1 MTQVTSAQANKLMQV
16 ALFTEA
22 QRSESLINMLT
33 DEAPKTAKIVG
44 GGKQT
49 SHTAPVVRVTD
60 LTKNAGDEVDM
71 QIVHQL
77 SGRPTMGDKK
87 ISGRLESLSFADF
100 SLKINQARHGVDAG
114 GKMSQKRT
122 KHDLRATARTMLSD
136 GYYGRLLDQI
146 GFTHLAGARGDHM
159 AADIILP
166 LASDE
171 EFAEIMVNAV
181 KAPTYE
187 RHFFGGDATTFGGID
202 AADVFNLGCVDDIAL
217 YLDEMVNPIQPI
229 KMAADPSGGEPLY
242 LLMVTPRQWNNFYTS
257 SSGKDWNAMLAS
269 SVERGKGFNHPLF
282 RGQSAMWRNI
292 LVKPY
297 KGMPIRF
304 NQGSTV
310 NVCTANSTD
319 GAETQVTAATTIDRA
334 ILLGAQ
340 ALANA
345 FGSGKEGGA
354 FNLNEEQTDH
364 KNATELVISWMNG
377 LAKLRYKQKNGY
389 VQDHGCMVLDTAV
402 TL

>member
-33 DEAPKTAKIVG
+33 DEAPKTAKIIG

-77 SGRPTMGDKK
+77 TGRPTMGDRK
-87 ISGRLESLSFADF
+87 IAGRLESMSFGDF
-100 SLKINQARHGVDAG
+100 QLKINQARHGVDVG

-122 KHDLRATARTMLSD
+122 KHDLRATARTLLAD
-136 GYYGRLLDQI
+136 GYYGKLLDQV
-146 GFTHLAGARGDHM
+146 GFTHLAGARGDYM
-159 AADIILP
+159 ASDIILP

-202 AADVFNLGCVDDIAL
+202 AADVFNLGCVDDMAL

-229 KMAADPSGGEPLY
+229 KMVADPSGGEPLY
-242 LLMVTPRQWNNFYTS
+242 LLMVTPRQWSNFYTS

-269 SVERGKGFNHPLF
+269 AVERSKGFNHPLF

-310 NVCTANSTD
+310 NVCTANSAD
-319 GAETQVTAATTIDRA
+319 GTETQVTAATTIDRA

-354 FNLNEEQTDH
+354 FNLNEEKTDSG
-364 KNATELVISWMNG
+364 NATELVISWMNG
-377 LAKLRYKQKNGY
+377 LAKMRYKQKNGY

>member
-33 DEAPKTAKIVG
+33 DEAPKTAKIIG

-77 SGRPTMGDKK
+77 SNRPTMGDKK
-87 ISGRLESLSFADF
+87 IAGRLESLSFADF

-122 KHDLRATARTMLSD
+122 KHDLRATARTLLSD

-146 GFTHLAGARGDHM
+146 GFTHLAGARGDYS
-159 AADIILP
+159 ATDIILP
-166 LASDE
+166 LASDD

-187 RHFFGGDATTFGGID
+187 RHFFGGDATTFAGID
-202 AADVFNLGCVDDIAL
+202 AADVFNLGCVDDMAL
-217 YLDEMVNPIQPI
+217 YLDEMSNPIQPI
-229 KMAADPSGGEPLY
+229 KMVADPSGGEPLF
-242 LLMVTPRQWNNFYTS
+242 LLMVTPRQWNSFYTS

-269 SVERGKGFNHPLF
+269 AVERGKGFNHPLF
-282 RGQSAMWRNI
+282 RGQCAMWRNI
-292 LVKPY
+292 LIKPY

-310 NVCTANSTD
+310 NVCAANSAD
-319 GAETQVTAATTIDRA
+319 GTETQVTAATTIDRA

-364 KNATELVISWMNG
+364 KNSTELVISWMNG

>member
-1 MTQVTSAQANKLMQV
+1 MTQVTSAQANKLLQV

-22 QRSESLINMLT
+22 QRSKSLVNILT
-33 DEAPKTAKIVG
+33 DEAPKAAKIIG

-60 LTKNAGDEVDM
+60 LTKNAGDQVEM

-87 ISGRLESLSFADF
+87 MSGRLESLSFADF

-122 KHDLRATARTMLSD
+122 KHDLRSTARTLLAD

-146 GFTHLAGARGDHM
+146 GMTHLAGARGDHM
-159 AADIILP
+159 ATDIILP

-171 EFAEIMVNAV
+171 EFADIMVNPV

-187 RHFFGGDATTFGGID
+187 RHFFGGDATTFAQLD
-202 AADVFNLGCVDDIAL
+202 AADVFNLGCVDDLAL
-217 YLDEMVNPIQPI
+217 YLDEMTNPIQPI
-229 KMAADPSGGEPLY
+229 KMVADPSGGEPLY

-257 SSGKDWNAMLAS
+257 TTGKDWQAMMAAAM
-269 SVERGKGFNHPLF
+269 ERSKGFNHPIF
-282 RGQSAMWRNI
+282 QGGGAMWNNI
-292 LVKPY
+292 LVKKY

-310 NVCTANSTD
+310 NVCTANSAD
-319 GAETQVTAATTIDRA
+319 GTETQVTAGTIIDRA
-334 ILLGAQ
+334 VLLGAQ

-345 FGSGKEGGA
+345 FGSGTEGGA
-354 FNLNEEQTDH
+354 FNMNEEKTDH
-364 KNATELVISWMNG
+364 KNGTELVISWMNG
-377 LAKLRYKQKNGY
+377 LSKLRYKQKNGNI
-389 VQDHGCMVLDTAV
+389 QDHGCIALDTAV